1 MNVEKILKTEKT
13 IPLES
18 RSVIHVLLINR
29 KIGEKISAVLKP
41 FEVSP
46 QQFNVLRIV
55 RGQQGNPAN
64 LSDLNDRMITRMSN
78 TTRLVDKLLHKGYLN
93 RVICPSNRRKVEI
106 TITANGR
113 EALLEMD
120 KVVTEMEHE
129 LVRDF
134 TKNELEQL
142 NRLLDKF

>member
-1 MNVEKILKTEKT
+1 MNVEEILKTEKK

-29 KIGEKISAVLKP
+29 KIGEKITAVLKP
-41 FEVSP
+41 FGVSP

-64 LSDLNDRMITRMSN
+64 LSDLNDRMITKMSN

-93 RVICPSNRRKVEI
+93 RVVCPSNRRKVEI
-106 TITANGR
+106 TITTKGR

-120 KVVTEMEHE
+120 KMVTGMEKE
-129 LVRDF
+129 LVSGF

-142 NRLLDKF
+142 NELLDKF